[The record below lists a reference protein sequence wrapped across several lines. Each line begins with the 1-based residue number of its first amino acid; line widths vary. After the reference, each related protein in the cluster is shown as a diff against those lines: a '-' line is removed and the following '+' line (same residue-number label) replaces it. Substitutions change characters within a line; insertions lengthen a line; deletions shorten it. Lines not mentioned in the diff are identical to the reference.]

1 LNILKNSFNKKNM
14 AKQILFNEDARK
26 AIKRG
31 VDKLANA
38 VKITIGPKG
47 RNVILERSY
56 GSPLISND
64 GVTIAREINLKDK
77 FENVGADLIK
87 EVATKTNDVA
97 GDGTT
102 TATILAQAIIT
113 EGLKNVA
120 AGTNPMGIKRGIEMA
135 VKALVDEL
143 KNNLSKP
150 IESPEEISQVASISA
165 NDKEIGRIIAEA
177 IEKVGREGIV
187 TVEESQSF
195 EMGSDIVNGMRFDKG
210 FISHYM
216 VTNQERM
223 IAEYN
228 NPYILITD
236 RKISSINDILP
247 LLEGIMQ
254 TGKKD
259 LVIIADDV
267 DGEAL
272 ATLIVNKMKGILN
285 VVAIKA
291 PSFGSG
297 KKEILED
304 IAILTGGKVISE
316 DIGLKLENVTV
327 SMLGTATKVFSDKD
341 TTTIVGGEGERDVI
355 DERSNQI
362 KESFKKAESKYDK
375 ENLLDRLGKLTGGVA
390 IIKIGAAT
398 ETEMKEKKLRVEDAI
413 NATKA
418 AIEEGVVPGGGVA
431 LVRIC
436 NALDNLDIDG
446 EELVGVNIM
455 RLALDFPLK
464 EIALNAG
471 KDGSVV
477 VEKVKG
483 LERNFGYDARTDT
496 FVDMLTAGIIDPTK
510 VTRSALQNAASV
522 AALFLTTECVVVDEQ
537 DETGQNLN
545 GGDSNI

>member
-1 LNILKNSFNKKNM
+1 M

>member
-1 LNILKNSFNKKNM
+1 M

-375 ENLLDRLGKLTGGVA
+375 ER
-390 IIKIGAAT
+390 
-398 ETEMKEKKLRVEDAI
+398 KKA
-413 NATKA
+413 
-418 AIEEGVVPGGGVA
+418 
-431 LVRIC
+431 
-436 NALDNLDIDG
+436 
-446 EELVGVNIM
+446 
-455 RLALDFPLK
+455 
-464 EIALNAG
+464 
-471 KDGSVV
+471 
-477 VEKVKG
+477 
-483 LERNFGYDARTDT
+483 
-496 FVDMLTAGIIDPTK
+496 
-510 VTRSALQNAASV
+510 
-522 AALFLTTECVVVDEQ
+522 
-537 DETGQNLN
+537 
-545 GGDSNI
+545 